1 MAQQG
6 RAHGRTQHGRLHA
19 LLVRPDDLR
28 GKEPGVAGDAHAA
41 LLVVAAVTLLQGSR
55 GRLRGMG
62 GNNPGL
68 VRGAPR
74 TAVCQRFA

>member
-6 RAHGRTQHGRLHA
+6 HAGGRTQHGRLHA

-28 GKEPGVAGDAHAA
+28 GKEPGVAGDAHAT
-41 LLVVAAVTLLQGSR
+41 LLVVAAVPLHQGSR
-55 GRLRGMG
+55 HRLRGMG
-62 GNNPGL
+62 GNDSGL

-74 TAVCQRFA
+74 TFVCQRFA

>member
-6 RAHGRTQHGRLHA
+6 RADGRTQHGRLHA

-28 GKEPGVAGDAHAA
+28 GQEPGAAGDAHAA
-41 LLVVAAVTLLQGSR
+41 LLVVAALPLLQGAR
-55 GRLRGMG
+55 RRLRGMG
-62 GNNPGL
+62 GNDSGL

-74 TAVCQRFA
+74 TAVC